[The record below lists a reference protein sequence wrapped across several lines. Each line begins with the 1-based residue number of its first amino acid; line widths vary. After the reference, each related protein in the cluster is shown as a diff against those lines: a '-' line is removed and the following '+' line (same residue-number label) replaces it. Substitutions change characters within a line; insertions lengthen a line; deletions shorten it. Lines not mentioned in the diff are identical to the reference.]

1 MKNICLFLLASML
14 ISQIAA
20 VDCTGKDA
28 AGKDIPAGCTPKP
41 AAAGAAGA
49 APPAPESKIT
59 SNVKKAN
66 RRTPMEI
73 LNDVQSSKEDKV
85 NWIIFQKEDY
95 NNPVSSKE
103 NPKEIAM
110 YEKFITNINGKWEG
124 CVLQKNIVVDVVEV
138 TDPLAEELLRK
149 LKVNKDAQF
158 QKRTMSL
165 VIGGGSGN
173 KIQGPTA
180 YLKIAEELAKPAPK
194 DVLKDTNGACAK
206 AFFDKVVD
214 AAAPAGGAAAAGDK
228 CLATNCICGA
238 DGKKAAAGTAG
249 ATFTACKCS
258 AAGIA
263 DGAATSNNA
272 NCK

>member
-1 MKNICLFLLASML
+1 MKKICLLLLATL
-14 ISQIAA
+14 LFTQISA

-28 AGKDIPAGCTPKP
+28 AGKDIPAGCTPKASTAP
-41 AAAGAAGA
+41 A
-49 APPAPESKIT
+49 SKIT

-73 LNDVQSSKEDKV
+73 LNDIQANKDDKV
-85 NWIIFQKEDY
+85 NWIIFQKEDF

-110 YEKFITNINGKWEG
+110 YEKFISNIKGGWEG

-149 LKVNKDAQF
+149 LSVNKDKQF

-165 VIGGGSGN
+165 IIRNGNGN

-180 YLKIAEELAKPAPK
+180 YLKVADELAKPAPN

-206 AFFDKVVD
+206 AFFEK
-214 AAAPAGGAAAAGDK
+214 
-228 CLATNCICGA
+228 
-238 DGKKAAAGTAG
+238 
-249 ATFTACKCS
+249 
-258 AAGIA
+258 
-263 DGAATSNNA
+263 
-272 NCK
+272 